1 MTHRTR
7 LAACAL
13 FALALPVFAA
23 NADPSRT
30 VPAERRSYV
39 DTRLGQVHVRRIAGA
54 GQGTA
59 APILLIHQTPWY
71 ALEYSRVAPLLAAA
85 GHVVL
90 APDTPGFGMSDAP
103 RERPG
108 IADYARAHAAL
119 IESLGHETYDVLGY
133 HTGANIAVEIAAL
146 FPHRVTHVAMIG
158 APLFTAEEAPERRKM
173 FGPVQIAEDGSHMP
187 PLWAKSMR
195 WNMAGR
201 TKEMLAALFHER
213 LRRPDI
219 SWWGHSAVYDHD
231 LAERMKSLHQ
241 PVALF
246 NPHDDI
252 QTFTERGRALLKP
265 GDRFVDLPGWS
276 HGFLD
281 LKTQEFAARLRD
293 FLAY

>member
-1 MTHRTR
+1 MS
-7 LAACAL
+7 A
-13 FALALPVFAA
+13 PDGEV
-23 NADPSRT
+23 T
-30 VPAERRSYV
+30 VDRAYGRGPF
-39 DTRLGQVHVRRIAGA
+39 GQMHLRIARPAKPTARPLVCFHMSPYSGA
-54 GQGTA
+54 LYDGFLPAMA
-59 APILLIHQTPWY
+59 ADRI
-71 ALEYSRVAPLLAAA
+71 
-85 GHVVL
+85 VL